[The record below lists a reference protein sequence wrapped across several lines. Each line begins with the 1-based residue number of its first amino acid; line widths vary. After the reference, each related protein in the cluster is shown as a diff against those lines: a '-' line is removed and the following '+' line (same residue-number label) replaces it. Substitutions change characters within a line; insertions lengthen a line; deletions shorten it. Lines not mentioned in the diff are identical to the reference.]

1 MDIALGLLML
11 LAGLAFLY
19 WAGEAFVKGSVGLA
33 YKLGV
38 PVLVVGVFLVG
49 FGTSTPELIT
59 DTLAAARG
67 VGNLAVG
74 DILGSN
80 LANICLVLGLSA
92 ALRPILSPRR
102 QVMGA
107 TGTMLIA
114 LALFVLFSFLWG
126 ATPDGRDT
134 LITRWE
140 GAVMLGVFAGLMFW
154 VVRRHRHDA
163 DVEEVEGAQGSLPWV
178 VLYTLVGLAG
188 VLLGAWLAVEG
199 AVRTA
204 RAMGVSE
211 TVIGLTIV
219 AIGTSLPE
227 LATSLVAIKNRVSTI
242 VVGNVLGSSMFNPLF
257 VGGWSAL
264 VRPLPVEPQVRY
276 LTIPVLA
283 AVSLLLVPIFR
294 TGERVSRA
302 EGLFLLAVYIAF
314 FVLLGRAAGGG

>member
-11 LAGLAFLY
+11 LAGLGFLY

-38 PVLVVGVFLVG
+38 PVLVVGIFLVG

-59 DTLAAARG
+59 DTLASGRG

-80 LANICLVLGLSA
+80 LANICLVLGLGAS
-92 ALRPILSPRR
+92 LRPILSPRR
-102 QVMGA
+102 QVTGA
-107 TGTMLIA
+107 TFTMWIA
-114 LALFVLFSFLWG
+114 LGVFALFSFLWG
-126 ATPDGRDT
+126 ATRDGRDT

-140 GAVMLGVFAGLMFW
+140 GALMLLIFAGLMFW
-154 VVRRHRHDA
+154 VVRRHRHDEET
-163 DVEEVEGAQGSLPWV
+163 EEVEGVQGSLPWV
-178 VLYTLVGLAG
+178 TFYALLGLGG

-204 RAMGVSE
+204 RALGVSE

-219 AIGTSLPE
+219 AVGTSLPE
-227 LATSLVAIKNRVSTI
+227 LATSLIAVKNRVSTI
-242 VVGNVLGSSMFNPLF
+242 VIGNVLGSNMFNTLF

-264 VRPLPVEPQVRY
+264 VRPLPVEPQVRHITVPI
-276 LTIPVLA
+276 LVVI
-283 AVSLLLVPIFR
+283 SLLLLPMFR
-294 TGERVSRA
+294 TGERVSRW
-302 EGLFLLAVYIAF
+302 EGLFLLGVYLVF
-314 FVLLGRAAGGG
+314 LVLLGGSAVG